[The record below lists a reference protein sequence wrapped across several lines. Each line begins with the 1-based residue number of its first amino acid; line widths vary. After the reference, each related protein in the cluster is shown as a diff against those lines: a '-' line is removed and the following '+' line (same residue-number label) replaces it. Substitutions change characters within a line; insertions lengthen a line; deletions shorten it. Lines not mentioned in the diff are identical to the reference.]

1 MSIRDHL
8 WNAAKW
14 KVMKD
19 HLGYTDE
26 EMKAFRENP
35 RNEDVLSKAPALLD
49 KRIVLEVV
57 ASQGCNSR
65 HKVGDKLYFDGAG
78 NLLTNRGPKKIFI
91 YALNAAAS
99 MIFASN
105 ELFYAGVDPN
115 DMRFKR
121 AACFDVGV
129 QCGGWGRIVLE
140 LSVQDRKDSGREK
153 KGAATSGIGPRR
165 CSEGGN
171 DESVGDH
178 RFPPEDGELRVDG
191 EGDRRHGAGVG
202 ETPHGASRREGYP
215 PLQGV
220 LPVPCRGLSPPG

>member
-19 HLGYTDE
+19 RLGYTDE

-49 KRIVLEVV
+49 KMILLEVV
-57 ASQGCNSR
+57 ASDGCNSR
-65 HKVGDKLYFDGAG
+65 HKVGDKFHFDGAG
-78 NLLTNRGPKKIFI
+78 NLLTDRGPKKICI

-105 ELFYAGVDPN
+105 ELFYAVVDPN

-153 KGAATSGIGPRR
+153 K
-165 CSEGGN
+165 
-171 DESVGDH
+171 
-178 RFPPEDGELRVDG
+178 
-191 EGDRRHGAGVG
+191 
-202 ETPHGASRREGYP
+202 
-215 PLQGV
+215 
-220 LPVPCRGLSPPG
+220 